1 MLGDRTTSES
11 FDFTHICGLVGY
23 VMMYSWTVSFFF
35 YLNPFLFPSGPSDL
49 HETFAMGAIVTCG
62 IILALFFIS
71 LFSDWF
77 AVRNHSI
84 VLVIVF
90 SVCVAVAFF
99 VPIQE
104 LRALFLGLSYS
115 CLVSLWDN
123 ILSRERDLLLFG
135 CAMATGGIIGIAIS
149 FFPAS
154 IVKIIL
160 AFLPVASIILY
171 LITLPNIKM
180 PNESLG
186 RIGSKHIE
194 NRPLSSFAQIIRVI
208 SVGFMLGFTAY
219 CIADDTPWGI
229 LIAGGYTFAP
239 LCIALAGGLMILDC
253 LKSHIYGQSYLS
265 KVALVGMMPC
275 IFAVPFCNWQ
285 GKIICGGLILFIMMR
300 HGGFVLDNTIQGMNR
315 QSLSSFFIVAKCR
328 CIQFVGFIVGWLSS
342 FYIMGFINIKN
353 LSILFC
359 FIIIYLWV
367 LQIIFIFQQ
376 KEKNVFENYAPK
388 EETKSNYFQQ
398 KIDLLATKYG
408 LTSRQKEILAIL
420 AKGHGVDFISQELYI
435 SKATVKSHT
444 YTIYKKMG
452 VHTREEV
459 MRLVED
465 LYIDDKEQLIGDI
478 QMFPHSG
485 S

>member
-1 MLGDRTTSES
+1 MLGDRTTSEP
-11 FDFTHICGLVGY
+11 FEFTHICGLIGY
-23 VMMYSWTVSFFF
+23 IMMYSWTVSFFF
-35 YLNPFLFPSGPSDL
+35 YINPFLFPSGSIDL
-49 HETFAMGAIVTCG
+49 GETFRMGAIVTCG
-62 IILALFFIS
+62 IILALFLIS
-71 LFSDWF
+71 FLSDWF
-77 AVRNHSI
+77 ALRNHSI
-84 VLVIVF
+84 VLVIAF
-90 SVCVAVAFF
+90 SVFVAVAFF

-115 CLVSLWDN
+115 CLVCLWDN

-135 CAMATGGIIGIAIS
+135 CAMAAGGIIGITIS
-149 FFPAS
+149 LLPES
-154 IVKIIL
+154 VVTIIL

-171 LITLPNIKM
+171 LITLPNLKL
-180 PNESLG
+180 PAETLG
-186 RIGSKHIE
+186 RKASKTIE
-194 NRPLSSFAQIIRVI
+194 NRPLSSFAQVVRVL
-208 SVGFMLGFTAY
+208 SVGFMLGFAAY
-219 CIADDTPWGI
+219 CIADSTPWGI
-229 LIAGGYTFAP
+229 LVAGGYTFAP
-239 LCIALAGGLMILDC
+239 FCIALAGGLMILDC
-253 LKSHIYGQSYLS
+253 LRSHIYGQSYLS

-275 IFAVPFCNWQ
+275 IFAVPFFGWQ

-300 HGGFVLDNTIQGMNR
+300 HGGFVLDNTIQGMNK

-328 CIQFVGFIVGWLSS
+328 CIQFVGFIIGWIAS
-342 FYIMGFINIKN
+342 FGIMGFLAEPNY
-353 LSILFC
+353 SIFYC
-359 FIIIYLWV
+359 FVVIYLWV

-398 KIDLLATKYG
+398 KIDLLARKYE
-408 LTSRQKEILAIL
+408 LTARQKEILAIL
-420 AKGHGVDFISQELYI
+420 AKGHSVDFISQELFI

-459 MRLVED
+459 MQLVENM
-465 LYIDDKEQLIGDI
+465 YIDDKEQLIGDI